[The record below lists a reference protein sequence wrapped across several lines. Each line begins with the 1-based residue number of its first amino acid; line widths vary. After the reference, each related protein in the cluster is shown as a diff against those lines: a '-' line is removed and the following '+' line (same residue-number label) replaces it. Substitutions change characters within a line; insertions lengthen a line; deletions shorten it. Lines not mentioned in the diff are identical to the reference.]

1 MTLLIS
7 NSDVEK
13 LLSMKE
19 CMDVLED
26 AYIEL
31 AEGRGVSRTRSEI
44 HAPTRRTDGYYGLKS
59 VDAVIPKYEV
69 GVVRITSDILLWPT
83 AGNMRR
89 VNVPSAP
96 GNRYVGL
103 VLLFSTVNGEPL
115 AIFPDGIMQRMRV
128 GATNGLG
135 IKHLARKDAKHVG
148 ILGSGWQAGGQLM
161 AACAA
166 RDIET
171 IRCFSPNR
179 DRREA
184 FAKDMTKRL
193 GREVVPVDSADS
205 AMAKVDIA
213 MCGTSTVEPVFF
225 ERWIG
230 PGLHISAIKGEE
242 VEPAAIRRAD
252 RVVVH
257 TNSEPPINF
266 YSKALHAPHSGGGH
280 GHAKDGIDLRKFPM
294 LWSMLAG
301 QTEKRKSDDE
311 VTCLINAQGIGY
323 QFAAAGSLVY
333 RKAKEMG
340 MGQELPTD
348 WFTEDVPN

>member
-1 MTLLIS
+1 
-7 NSDVEK
+7 
-13 LLSMKE
+13 
-19 CMDVLED
+19 MDVLED
-26 AYIEL
+26 AYVEL

-44 HAPTRRTDGYYGLKS
+44 HAPTRRSDGYYGLKS

-135 IKHLARKDAKHVG
+135 IKHLARKDANSIG
-148 ILGSGWQAGGQLM
+148 LLGSGWQAGGQLM
-161 AACAA
+161 AACVA
-166 RDIET
+166 RSIKT

-179 DRREA
+179 ERREA
-184 FAKDMTKRL
+184 FRQGDDQAPRDRGEARRHGRKRDD
-193 GREVVPVDSADS
+193 RCRHRHVRDQ
-205 AMAKVDIA
+205 
-213 MCGTSTVEPVFF
+213 
-225 ERWIG
+225 
-230 PGLHISAIKGEE
+230 H
-242 VEPAAIRRAD
+242 RRAGVLRTMDQAGNASQRHQGRRD
-252 RVVVH
+252 RAGGD
-257 TNSEPPINF
+257 PPRRPRRR
-266 YSKALHAPHSGGGH
+266 AHQRRAAAQCVQQGAACPHGEAGH
-280 GHAKDGIDLRKFPM
+280 GKSKDAVDLRKLPT

-301 QTEKRKSDDE
+301 QVEKRQSDDE

-323 QFAAAGSLVY
+323 QFAAAGWLVY
-333 RKAKEMG
+333 NKAKAMG
-340 MGQELPTD
+340 LGRELPTE

>member
-13 LLSMKE
+13 LLSMTE
-19 CMDVLED
+19 CMDVLEE

-44 HAPTRRTDGYYGLKS
+44 HAPTRRSDGYYGLKS

-83 AGNMRR
+83 QGNRRR

-135 IKHLARKDAKHVG
+135 IKYLARKDASSIG
-148 ILGSGWQAGGQLM
+148 LLGSGWQAGGQLM
-161 AACAA
+161 AACVA
-166 RDIET
+166 RNIEK

-179 DRREA
+179 NRREA

-193 GREVVPVDSADS
+193 GIEVEPVDDAESALTN
-205 AMAKVDIA
+205 VDIA

-230 PGLHISAIKGEE
+230 PGLHISAIKAEE
-242 VEPAAIRRAD
+242 IEPAAIRRAD

-257 TNSEPPINF
+257 TNSEPPLNV
-266 YSKALHAPHSGGGH
+266 YSKGLHSP
-280 GHAKDGIDLRKFPM
+280 HAKADDGKPAETIDLRKFPM

-301 QTEKRKSDDE
+301 QTGKRQSDDE

-333 RKAKEMG
+333 NKAKAMG
-340 MGQELPTD
+340 IGQELPTD